1 MSSLLT
7 TLFRRSHSTYYP
19 NSSSTSISTTSKIGS
34 CLSLSSGPS
43 PKNTTFT
50 STAFGRSAYV
60 QIEKQYEVKR
70 SFLTSLLVNE
80 EGYYSDEEDVGFMDV
95 PPRKY
100 RLNRGRLQMQE
111 YETMESNAPSQDDF
125 LLNKTLPPSPEEG
138 DEPPFEGMIKVWS
151 SEGEGRWMWPRGM
164 GVPVV
169 VSDDYRKWR
178 EQRDERVGGLGG

>member
-7 TLFRRSHSTYYP
+7 TLFRRSHSNYHP
-19 NSSSTSISTTSKIGS
+19 NSSSTSISTPSRMGS
-34 CLSLSSGPS
+34 CLFLSSGPS
-43 PKNTTFT
+43 PKNITFT

-60 QIEKQYEVKR
+60 QIEKQDEVKR
-70 SFLTSLLVNE
+70 SLLVNE
-80 EGYYSDEEDVGFMDV
+80 EDYYSDEEDVGFMDV

-100 RLNRGRLQMQE
+100 KLNRGTVQMQE
-111 YETMESNAPSQDDF
+111 HEKMGRNDSSQDDF

-151 SEGEGRWMWPRGM
+151 SEGDGRWMWPRGM

-178 EQRDERVGGLGG
+178 EQRDERIGGLRS